1 MTRMRPG
8 WRPTKADAGP
18 IRTCVGCRRRRS
30 PEALVR
36 VVADGAGGV
45 AIGRTLPG
53 RGAWLCADD
62 LGCIDRA
69 ARKDSLG
76 RALRHSLGPD
86 AYARLRTLVERW
98 ADFRPDMRE

>member
-1 MTRMRPG
+1 
-8 WRPTKADAGP
+8 
-18 IRTCVGCRRRRS
+18 
-30 PEALVR
+30 VR

-76 RALRHSLGPD
+76 RALRHSLDPD

-98 ADFRPDMRE
+98 ADFRPNMRE